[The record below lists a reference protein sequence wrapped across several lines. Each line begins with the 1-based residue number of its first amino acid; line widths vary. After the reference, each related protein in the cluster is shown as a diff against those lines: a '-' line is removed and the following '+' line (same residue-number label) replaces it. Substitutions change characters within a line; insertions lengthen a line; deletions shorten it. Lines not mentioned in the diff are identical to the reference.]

1 MRTNTKFTLVAVLII
16 LIALAG
22 FYAIK
27 INTAIAPIDGEHTA
41 STTTETSSPLVRLTT
56 PRPNA
61 EIITPLIVTGEAR
74 GNWYFEA
81 SFPVEV
87 QDANG
92 NVVGQGL
99 ATAEGEW
106 MTTEFVP
113 FSAPVTIENYSG
125 PATLVLIKDNPS
137 GLPEHDDS
145 VSFPITVQ

>member
-1 MRTNTKFTLVAVLII
+1 MDKKLVVALVILFFVILAGAVLLAWPTPIKNGNDFVEPPFISANVTVSSPAPDSTVPSSFTLI
-16 LIALAG
+16 G
-22 FYAIK
+22 
-27 INTAIAPIDGEHTA
+27 
-41 STTTETSSPLVRLTT
+41 R
-56 PRPNA
+56 
-61 EIITPLIVTGEAR
+61 AR